1 MRAMRFRFLAAA
13 ASAAVVALVASAG
26 CNDSNA
32 VTSPGP
38 MATGANVAGTWTG
51 DFQSDDPAMCSGSSA
66 TASLT
71 QQGNVVTGSFT
82 ATGCGI
88 EGTFRGTVDG
98 HYLTGSV
105 NMMGCTGGAV
115 SATVTSSGLQMTVAE
130 FKKPLVTGDLPVYP
144 GGSVSFSRRN

>member
-13 ASAAVVALVASAG
+13 ACTAVVALMASAG

-38 MATGANVAGTWTG
+38 MATGANVAGTWNG
-51 DFQSDDPAMCSGSSA
+51 DFQSDSPAMCSGSAA
-66 TASLT
+66 TASFT
-71 QQGNVVTGSFT
+71 QTGNVVSGSFQ

-88 EGTFRGTVDG
+88 NGAFRGQVDG
-98 HYLTGSV
+98 THLTGSV

-115 SATVTSSGLQMTVAE
+115 SGTVTNAGLTITVEE
-130 FKKPLVTGDLPVYP
+130 FKKPLVTGDRPVYP
-144 GGSVSFSRRN
+144 GGTASFSRLN

>member
-1 MRAMRFRFLAAA
+1 MRAMRFRFLAAVA
-13 ASAAVVALVASAG
+13 CAAVVALMASAG

-98 HYLTGSV
+98 NYLTGSV

-115 SATVTSSGLQMTVAE
+115 SGTITSSGLQMTVAE
-130 FKKPLVTGDLPVYP
+130 FKKPLVTGDRPVYP